1 MNARGERRRL
11 RDEIEEIALPR
22 FRYSIRVMP
31 TTSSGMTRYGESSTG
46 AEFNL

>member
-1 MNARGERRRL
+1 MVMNARGEKRRL
-11 RDEIEEIALPR
+11 REEIALPR